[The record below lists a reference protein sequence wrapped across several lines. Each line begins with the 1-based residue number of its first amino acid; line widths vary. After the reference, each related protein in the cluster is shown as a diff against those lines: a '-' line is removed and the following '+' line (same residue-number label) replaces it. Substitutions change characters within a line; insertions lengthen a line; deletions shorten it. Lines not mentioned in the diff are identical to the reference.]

1 MHLTTKLFFTAT
13 LLAGNLF
20 ASFAGD
26 VTLKSEEVY
35 QSSCFPP
42 SGPEENDIRGK
53 RYSGRNFVIR
63 LADEKP
69 DYWVF
74 CDVSSWKGKTLRISY
89 EGESAGLEKIYQDDV
104 IAGQDSLYAEKNR
117 PQFHFTTRRGW
128 IRIPSSRVSR
138 QPDGLRSYVPEYLLP
153 RMSFSS
159 GPLGGKQED

>member
-26 VTLKSEEVY
+26 VTLKITKKYINLPVSHQVDRKKMTFEVK
-35 QSSCFPP
+35 
-42 SGPEENDIRGK
+42 GTPE
-53 RYSGRNFVIR
+53 RNFVIR

-89 EGESAGLEKIYQDDV
+89 EGESAGLEKIYQE
-104 IAGQDSLYAEKNR
+104 IIQDQEKRCQSRKKPSAISFHHSPGMDQR
-117 PQFHFTTRRGW
+117 P
-128 IRIPSSRVSR
+128 
-138 QPDGLRSYVPEYLLP
+138 
-153 RMSFSS
+153 
-159 GPLGGKQED
+159 